1 MSAGRPQQQHP
12 SHDDLLH
19 LDDDNEGPVYSTG
32 QPPPV
37 TDHDMLHAYNAT
49 HDDTV
54 QPRMSESQD
63 DFVGASHHPATTG
76 LPGGPGQPAVGGGLQ
91 PPGLG
96 EAGRQYSQS
105 SALGNYQRY
114 SDIENDQYSDT
125 ASASGY
131 YAAGGGI
138 DEDNIPGLPLN
149 QGGSKHRSRNSILSL
164 GGGLMGRAKNALG
177 MAPEYSEMDLP
188 LTEQGARL
196 DRAQSGTTEATVTD
210 HPQQNQRKTPGATFK
225 FGLPSLP
232 GRKKVDPA
240 TLGPRVIHL
249 NNPPANTVN
258 KYVDNHVSTT
268 KYNFATFL
276 PKFLF
281 EQFSKYANL
290 FFLFTAILQQI
301 PNISP
306 TNRYTT
312 IVPLGIVVAVSAVK
326 EIIEDNRRKSQ
337 DRELNRSPAKVLRGT
352 QFQDVKWID
361 VSVGDIIRIESEE
374 PFPADV
380 VLLASS
386 EPEGLCYI
394 ETANLDG
401 ETNLKIKQAIPETS
415 TLVSSAE
422 LARLGGRIRS
432 EQPNSSL
439 YTYEAT
445 LTMQAGGGEEELPL
459 SPEQLLLRGATLR
472 NTPWVH
478 GVVVF
483 TGHETKLMRN
493 ATATPIKRTNVEHR
507 VNTQILLLGA
517 ILIILSVISSIGD
530 VAVRVNIGKS
540 LWYLDYEDLN
550 VASRFFSDVFTYWI
564 LYSNLVP
571 ISLFVTVEIIK
582 YYQAFLISS
591 DLDIYYP
598 ETDMPANCRT
608 SSLVEELGQVEYIF
622 SDKTG
627 TLTRNMMEFRQCS
640 IGGIQYAD
648 EVPEDRR
655 VLDDSDPGASQ
666 GIYDFKALERHR
678 LAGGAGGK
686 NIEHF
691 LTLLGTCHTVI
702 PETKADKPG
711 EIKYQAASPDEGA
724 LVEGAVTLGYKFITR
739 QPRAVTVLVDGQ
751 REERYELLA
760 VCEFNSTRKR
770 MSCIY
775 RCPDGRI
782 RCYTKGADTVI
793 LERLGQRDETVE
805 KTLLH
810 LEEYAAEG
818 LRTLCLAVREVPE
831 AEFHEWWD
839 VFNTAATTVTG
850 NRAEELDKAAELIE
864 HDFTLL
870 GATAIE
876 DKLQEGVPDTIH
888 TLQTAGIK
896 VWVLTGDRQET
907 AINIGM
913 SCKLIS
919 EDMTLLIVNEENA
932 EATRQ
937 NIEKKLEAIRSQHA
951 GGVEMETLALVIDG
965 KSLTFAL
972 EKDMEKL
979 FLDLAVMC
987 KAVICCRVSP
997 LQKALV
1003 VKLVKR
1009 HLKSIL
1015 LAIGDG
1021 ANDVSMI
1028 QAAHIGVGISGVEG
1042 LQAARSADVSIA
1054 QFRYLRK
1061 LLLVHGSWSYQRISK
1076 VILYF
1081 YYKNTALFITQFWY
1095 SFQNAFSGQVIYE
1108 SWTLSFFNVIFT
1120 VMPPFVLG
1128 IFDQFVN
1135 ARLLDRYPQLYQLSQ
1150 KGVFFRTHNFWSWVA
1165 NGFYHSLLLYFVSE
1179 LIWWGDGVLPDGK
1192 VAGHWVWGTA
1202 LYTAGLVTVLG
1213 KAALITNIW
1222 TKYTVIAIPG
1232 SLAIWFIFL
1241 PIYAFAAPRL
1251 GFSEEYTNVL
1261 PVLMGDPNFWLM
1273 SMLALPGLCLVRD
1286 FAWKYAKR
1294 MYFPQSYHHVQEIQK
1309 YNIQD
1314 YRPRMEQF
1322 QKAIRKLPLTLI
1334 VAATPKNGIGNSGG
1348 LPWPMLKKEMAYFAR
1363 VTKRTPTT
1371 PAVGS
1376 VLPDVSKQEDTDQK
1390 SSNVVIMGR
1399 KTWESIPP
1407 KFRPLKDRTN
1417 LVVSTK
1423 SRAELGNVPDTV
1435 VVGSSIADCLNDLE
1449 HRVKHGQAPPIG
1461 KAFVIGGSSIY
1472 EAALKMPQTK
1482 SILLTRIQRD
1492 YECDTHFPEDIDK
1505 PESGWQRKTREELSD
1520 FVGEEVS
1527 PEPLSDGS
1535 EDDPVSFEFRLY
1547 ERQS

>member
-1 MSAGRPQQQHP
+1 MASRPHNG
-12 SHDDLLH
+12 DDLLN
-19 LDDDNEGPVYSTG
+19 LDDNERPIYHDG

-37 TDHDMLHAYNAT
+37 SDERMLHDYDIEASR
-49 HDDTV
+49 
-54 QPRMSESQD
+54 QPRISTSHD
-63 DFVGASHHPATTG
+63 DFVGSSQSHPATAG
-76 LPGGPGQPAVGGGLQ
+76 LPGGPGLQTSGVVLQ
-91 PPGLG
+91 PPMLG
-96 EAGRQYSQS
+96 DAGRSYSQGNG
-105 SALGNYQRY
+105 LGNYQRY
-114 SDIENDQYSDT
+114 SDLEGDHDAYSD
-125 ASASGY
+125 AGGY

-138 DEDNIPGLPLN
+138 DEDNVPGLPLN
-149 QGGSKHRSRNSILSL
+149 RGQSKHRSRNSILSM
-164 GGGLMGRAKNALG
+164 GGGIVGQVKNALG
-177 MAPEYSEMDLP
+177 MGPEYSEMDLP
-188 LTEQGARL
+188 LTEQGVV
-196 DRAQSGTTEATVTD
+196 RAESSGTEGGLQDSTTPRPKE
-210 HPQQNQRKTPGATFK
+210 RSTPGSKFK
-225 FGLPSLP
+225 FGLP
-232 GRKKVDPA
+232 GRSKPDPS
-240 TLGPRVIHL
+240 TLGPRIIHL

-258 KYVDNHVSTT
+258 KYVDNHVSTA
-268 KYNFATFL
+268 KYNVATFL
-276 PKFLF
+276 PKFLY

-301 PNISP
+301 PGISP
-306 TNRYTT
+306 TNKYTT
-312 IVPLGIVVAVSAVK
+312 IVPLAIVLLVSAGK
-326 EIIEDNRRKSQ
+326 EVIEDNRRKSQ
-337 DRELNRSPAKVLRGT
+337 DRQLNRSPAQVLRGT
-352 QFQDVKWID
+352 RFEDVKWID
-361 VSVGDIIRIESEE
+361 VRVGDIVRVESEE
-374 PFPADV
+374 PFPADL

-415 TLVSSAE
+415 ALVSSAE
-422 LARLGGRIRS
+422 ISRLGGRLRS

-445 LTMQAGGGEEELPL
+445 LTMQAGGGEKELPL
-459 SPEQLLLRGATLR
+459 APDQLLLRGATLR
-472 NTPWVH
+472 NTPFIH

-483 TGHETKLMRN
+483 TGHETKLLRN
-493 ATATPIKRTNVEHR
+493 ATATPIKRTAVERR
-507 VNTQILLLGA
+507 VNLQIIFLVGVLVA
-517 ILIILSVISSIGD
+517 LSIVSSVGDLVVRYTIG
-530 VAVRVNIGKS
+530 GK
-540 LWYLDYEDLN
+540 LFYLDYGSFSGAAQFFRDL
-550 VASRFFSDVFTYWI
+550 FTYWI

-582 YYQAFLISS
+582 YYQAFLIGS

-598 ETDMPANCRT
+598 ETDTPSNCRT

-627 TLTRNMMEFRQCS
+627 TLTRNMMEFRQAS
-640 IGGIQYAD
+640 IGGVQYAD
-648 EVPEDRR
+648 DVPEDRR
-655 VLDDSDPGASQ
+655 VAGDEDAAN
-666 GIYDFKALERHR
+666 GIFDFKALEQHR
-678 LAGGAGGK
+678 TTGRMGNAERIK
-686 NIEHF
+686 EF
-691 LTLLGTCHTVI
+691 LQLLSTCHTVI
-702 PETKADKPG
+702 PEVGGVEKGG

-724 LVEGAVTLGYKFITR
+724 LVEGAVTMGYKFVAR
-739 QPRAVTVLVDGQ
+739 KPKLVTVLFDGA
-751 REERYELLA
+751 EHDYELLA

-770 MSCIY
+770 MSCTY
-775 RCPDGRI
+775 RCPDGKI
-782 RCYTKGADTVI
+782 RCYCKGADTVI
-793 LERLGQRDETVE
+793 LERLSVRDEVVE
-805 KTLLH
+805 KTFLH

-831 AEFHEWWD
+831 TEFREWWD
-839 VFNTAATTVTG
+839 VFNTAATTVSG

-864 HDFTLL
+864 HDLTLL

-919 EDMTLLIVNEENA
+919 EDMTLLVVNEESA

-937 NIEKKLEAIRSQHA
+937 NLQKKMDAINSQRA
-951 GGVEMETLALVIDG
+951 GGSGAAEMETLALVIDG

-972 EKDMEKL
+972 ERDMEKL
-979 FLDLAVMC
+979 FLDLAVVC

-1028 QAAHIGVGISGVEG
+1028 QAAHIGIGISGVEG

-1054 QFRYLRK
+1054 QFRFLRK

-1120 VMPPFVLG
+1120 VLPPFVLG
-1128 IFDQFVN
+1128 IFDQFIN

-1150 KGVFFRTHNFWSWVA
+1150 KGVFFRTRSFWSWVG

-1179 LIWWGDGVLPDGK
+1179 LIWWDDGILSNGT

-1232 SLAIWFIFL
+1232 SLALWFIFL
-1241 PIYAFAAPRL
+1241 PVWATVAPML
-1251 GFSEEYTNVL
+1251 GLSEEYVNILPILFANPSFYLMALVL
-1261 PVLMGDPNFWLM
+1261 PVLC
-1273 SMLALPGLCLVRD
+1273 LARD

-1314 YRPRMEQF
+1314 YRPRY
-1322 QKAIRKLPLTLI
+1322 ALP
-1334 VAATPKNGIGNSGG
+1334 
-1348 LPWPMLKKEMAYFAR
+1348 
-1363 VTKRTPTT
+1363 
-1371 PAVGS
+1371 
-1376 VLPDVSKQEDTDQK
+1376 
-1390 SSNVVIMGR
+1390 
-1399 KTWESIPP
+1399 
-1407 KFRPLKDRTN
+1407 
-1417 LVVSTK
+1417 
-1423 SRAELGNVPDTV
+1423 
-1435 VVGSSIADCLNDLE
+1435 
-1449 HRVKHGQAPPIG
+1449 
-1461 KAFVIGGSSIY
+1461 IY
-1472 EAALKMPQTK
+1472 
-1482 SILLTRIQRD
+1482 ILL
-1492 YECDTHFPEDIDK
+1492 
-1505 PESGWQRKTREELSD
+1505 
-1520 FVGEEVS
+1520 
-1527 PEPLSDGS
+1527 
-1535 EDDPVSFEFRLY
+1535 
-1547 ERQS
+1547 

>member
-1 MSAGRPQQQHP
+1 MTGRPQFNTQP
-12 SHDDLLH
+12 SQDNLLV
-19 LDDDNEGPVYSTG
+19 LDDNAESNYGGG

-37 TDHDMLHAYNAT
+37 SDERMLHEYDIDVGST
-49 HDDTV
+49 
-54 QPRMSESQD
+54 PRPRISVSHD
-63 DFVGASHHPATTG
+63 DFVGGSQQSHATAG
-76 LPGGPGQPAVGGGLQ
+76 LPGGPGSSSNASTGAPVR
-91 PPGLG
+91 PVMLG
-96 EAGRQYSQS
+96 DAGKNYSQT
-105 SALGNYQRY
+105 SALGNYHRY
-114 SDIENDQYSDT
+114 SDYDHDQDAYSDGG
-125 ASASGY
+125 GY

-138 DEDNIPGLPLN
+138 DEDAVPGLPIN
-149 QGGSKHRSRNSILSL
+149 TKSNHRSRNSILSL
-164 GGGLMGRAKNALG
+164 GGGIAGRVKNALG

-188 LTEQGARL
+188 LTEQGIQ
-196 DRAQSGTTEATVTD
+196 RAGSGGVDSLQDATTGP
-210 HPQQNQRKTPGATFK
+210 PQLRKTPGAQFK
-225 FGLPSLP
+225 FGLP
-232 GRKKVDPA
+232 GRSKPDPS
-240 TLGPRVIHL
+240 TLGPRIIHL
-249 NNPPANTVN
+249 NNPPANAMN
-258 KYVDNHVSTT
+258 KYADNHVSTA
-268 KYNFATFL
+268 KYNIATFV

-281 EQFSKYANL
+281 EQFSKYANV

-312 IVPLGIVVAVSAVK
+312 IVPLGIVLLVSAGK
-326 EIIEDNRRKSQ
+326 EIVEDNRRKSQ
-337 DRELNRSPAKVLRGT
+337 DRQLNRSPAKVLRGT
-352 QFQDVKWID
+352 RLEEVKWID
-361 VSVGDIIRIESEE
+361 LKVGDIVRVESEE
-374 PFPADV
+374 SFPADV

-401 ETNLKIKQAIPETS
+401 ETNLKIKQAIPETCEF
-415 TLVSSAE
+415 VSAAE
-422 LARLGGRIRS
+422 LARLGGSMRS

-445 LTMQAGGGEEELPL
+445 LTMQSGGGEKELPL
-459 SPEQLLLRGATLR
+459 APDQLLLRGATLR
-472 NTPWVH
+472 NTPWIH

-493 ATATPIKRTNVEHR
+493 ATATPIKRTEVERR
-507 VNTQILLLGA
+507 VNIQILMLGI
-517 ILIILSVISSIGD
+517 ILIVLSVISTVGD
-530 VAVRVNIGKS
+530 LIVRVTFGRN
-540 LWYLDYEDLN
+540 LWYLDYQNVNAASQFFQDL
-550 VASRFFSDVFTYWI
+550 FTYWI

-598 ETDMPANCRT
+598 ETDTPANCRT

-627 TLTRNMMEFRQCS
+627 TLTCNMMEFRQAS

-655 VLDDSDPGASQ
+655 VNHEDDAN
-666 GIYDFKALERHR
+666 GIFDFKALEQHR
-678 LAGGAGGK
+678 VSGRMG
-686 NIEHF
+686 NQDRIHEF
-691 LTLLGTCHTVI
+691 LQLLSTCHTVI
-702 PETKADKPG
+702 PETKAEKGG

-724 LVEGAVTLGYKFITR
+724 LVEGAVAMGYKFVAR
-739 QPRAVTVLVDGQ
+739 KPRAVTVMFDGQ
-751 REERYELLA
+751 EHEYELLA

-775 RCPDGRI
+775 RCPDGKI
-782 RCYTKGADTVI
+782 RCYCKGADTVI
-793 LERLGQRDETVE
+793 LERLGARDETVE

-818 LRTLCLAVREVPE
+818 LRTLCLAMREVPE
-831 AEFHEWWD
+831 SEFREWWQ
-839 VFNTAATTVTG
+839 VFNTAATTVSG
-850 NRAEELDKAAELIE
+850 SRAEELDKAAELIE
-864 HDFTLL
+864 HDFQLL

-876 DKLQEGVPDTIH
+876 DKLQDGVPDTIH

-919 EDMTLLIVNEENA
+919 EDMTLLIVNEDNS
-932 EATRQ
+932 EATRN
-937 NIEKKLEAIRSQHA
+937 NITKKLEAIRSQHA
-951 GGVEMETLALVIDG
+951 GNVEMETLALVIDG

-1028 QAAHIGVGISGVEG
+1028 QAAHIGIGISGVEG

-1054 QFRYLRK
+1054 QFRYLKK

-1095 SFQNAFSGQVIYE
+1095 SFQNAFSGEVIYE

-1120 VMPPFVLG
+1120 VLPPFVLG

-1150 KGVFFRTHNFWSWVA
+1150 KGVFFRNHNFWSWVG
-1165 NGFYHSLLLYFVSE
+1165 NGFYHSLILYFVSE
-1179 LIWWGDGVLPDGK
+1179 LIWWDDGVLPNGQ

-1232 SLAIWFIFL
+1232 SVLIWFIFL
-1241 PIYAFAAPRL
+1241 PVYATVAPKL
-1251 GFSEEYTNVL
+1251 GFSTEYTNIL
-1261 PVLMGDPNFWLM
+1261 PVLFTDPNFWLM
-1273 SMLALPGLCLVRD
+1273 ATVLPALCLLRD

-1294 MYFPQSYHHVQEIQK
+1294 MYYPQSYHHVQEIQK

-1314 YRPRMEQF
+1314 YRPRYV
-1322 QKAIRKLPLTLI
+1322 IPPLT
-1334 VAATPKNGIGNSGG
+1334 
-1348 LPWPMLKKEMAYFAR
+1348 
-1363 VTKRTPTT
+1363 
-1371 PAVGS
+1371 
-1376 VLPDVSKQEDTDQK
+1376 
-1390 SSNVVIMGR
+1390 
-1399 KTWESIPP
+1399 
-1407 KFRPLKDRTN
+1407 
-1417 LVVSTK
+1417 
-1423 SRAELGNVPDTV
+1423 
-1435 VVGSSIADCLNDLE
+1435 
-1449 HRVKHGQAPPIG
+1449 
-1461 KAFVIGGSSIY
+1461 AFC
-1472 EAALKMPQTK
+1472 P
-1482 SILLTRIQRD
+1482 
-1492 YECDTHFPEDIDK
+1492 
-1505 PESGWQRKTREELSD
+1505 
-1520 FVGEEVS
+1520 
-1527 PEPLSDGS
+1527 
-1535 EDDPVSFEFRLY
+1535 
-1547 ERQS
+1547 

>member
-1 MSAGRPQQQHP
+1 MANNPRPGLPPQQQ
-12 SHDDLLH
+12 SRSDLLQHWDEHEEPYYNSGSPPPISDERMQYEYDMEVGGVPSPH
-19 LDDDNEGPVYSTG
+19 LDTS
-32 QPPPV
+32 
-37 TDHDMLHAYNAT
+37 
-49 HDDTV
+49 
-54 QPRMSESQD
+54 RD
-63 DFVGASHHPATTG
+63 DFVGSSELTSG
-76 LPGGPGQPAVGGGLQ
+76 LPGGPGHTNSAYVPRPPPQPMGNLSNN
-91 PPGLG
+91 
-96 EAGRQYSQS
+96 YSQTS
-105 SALGNYQRY
+105 GLDNFQRY
-114 SDIENDQYSDT
+114 SDHVDDESDAGT
-125 ASASGY
+125 GY
-131 YAAGGGI
+131 YAAGGNIG
-138 DEDNIPGLPLN
+138 EDGVHGMPLRN
-149 QGGSKHRSRNSILSL
+149 KTQHRSRNSILSM
-164 GGGLMGRAKNALG
+164 GGGITGKVKNALG
-177 MAPEYSEMDLP
+177 MGLDYSEMDLP
-188 LTEQGARL
+188 LTEQGVQ
-196 DRAQSGTTEATVTD
+196 RAESGRTLSDATPAQPRT
-210 HPQQNQRKTPGATFK
+210 TPGSKFK
-225 FGLPSLP
+225 FGLPW
-232 GRKKVDPA
+232 RNKVDPS
-240 TLGPRVIHL
+240 TLGPRLIHL
-249 NNPPANTVN
+249 NNPPANDASR
-258 KYVDNHVSTT
+258 YADNHVSTA
-268 KYNFATFL
+268 KYNAATFL
-276 PKFLF
+276 PKFLY

-290 FFLFTAILQQI
+290 FFLFTAIIQQI

-312 IVPLGIVVAVSAVK
+312 IVPLGIVLMVSAGK
-326 EIIEDNRRKSQ
+326 EMVEDNRRKSS
-337 DRELNRSPAKVLRGT
+337 DRQLNRSPARVLRGT
-352 QFQDVKWID
+352 RFEDVKWID
-361 VSVGDIIRIESEE
+361 VRVGDIVRVESEE
-374 PFPADV
+374 SFPADI

-401 ETNLKIKQAIPETS
+401 ETNLKIKQAIPES
-415 TLVSSAE
+415 CEFVSSAE
-422 LARLGGRIRS
+422 LARLGGRVRS

-445 LTMQAGGGEEELPL
+445 LTMQAGGGEKELPL
-459 SPEQLLLRGATLR
+459 APDQLLLRGATLR
-472 NTPWVH
+472 NTPWIH

-493 ATATPIKRTNVEHR
+493 ATATPIKRTEVERR
-507 VNTQILLLGA
+507 VNTQILLLGS
-517 ILIILSVISSIGD
+517 ILIILSVISTIGD
-530 VAVRVNIGKS
+530 ILVRITTGDR
-540 LWYLDYEDLN
+540 LWYLDYGNTN
-550 VASRFFSDVFTYWI
+550 VAGQFFSDLFTYWI

-598 ETDMPANCRT
+598 ETDTPANCRT

-627 TLTRNMMEFRQCS
+627 TLTCNMMEFRQAS
-640 IGGIQYAD
+640 IGGSQYAGD
-648 EVPEDRR
+648 VPEDRR
-655 VLDDSDPGASQ
+655 VYQEEDAAAQS
-666 GIYDFKALERHR
+666 GIFDFKALEQHR
-678 LAGGAGGK
+678 TTGRMGNGER
-686 NIEHF
+686 IDQF
-691 LTLLGTCHTVI
+691 LQLLSTCHTVI
-702 PETKADKPG
+702 PEMKPEYG
-711 EIKYQAASPDEGA
+711 DEIKYQAASPDEGA
-724 LVEGAVTLGYKFITR
+724 LVEGAVMMGYKFIAR
-739 QPRAVTVLVDGQ
+739 KPKAVRILYDGK
-751 REERYELLA
+751 ECEYELLA

-775 RCPDGRI
+775 RCPDGKI
-782 RCYTKGADTVI
+782 RCYCKGADTVI
-793 LERLGQRDETVE
+793 LERLGQRDEIVE

-810 LEEYAAEG
+810 LEEYAADG
-818 LRTLCLAVREVPE
+818 LRTLCLAMREVPE
-831 AEFHEWWD
+831 SEFREWWD
-839 VFNTAATTVTG
+839 VFNTAQTTVSG

-864 HDFTLL
+864 KDFTLL

-876 DKLQEGVPDTIH
+876 DKLQDGVPDTIH

-932 EATRQ
+932 EGTRNNLQ
-937 NIEKKLEAIRSQHA
+937 KKLDAINSQHA
-951 GGVEMETLALVIDG
+951 GNLEMETLALVIDG

-1028 QAAHIGVGISGVEG
+1028 QAAHIGIGISGVEG

-1054 QFRYLRK
+1054 QFRFLRK

-1095 SFQNAFSGQVIYE
+1095 SFQNAFSGEVIFE

-1150 KGVFFRTHNFWSWVA
+1150 KGVFFKKHSFWSWVG

-1179 LIWWGDGVLPDGK
+1179 ALWLDDGIMSDGK

-1232 SLAIWFIFL
+1232 SLATWFIFL
-1241 PIYAFAAPRL
+1241 PIYATVAPKL
-1251 GFSEEYTNVL
+1251 NFSTEYVNLL
-1261 PVLMGDPNFWLM
+1261 PVLITNPNFWLM
-1273 SMLALPGLCLVRD
+1273 IVVLPALCLIRD
-1286 FAWKYAKR
+1286 VAWKYSKR
-1294 MYFPQSYHHVQEIQK
+1294 MYYPQSYHHVQEIQK

-1314 YRPRMEQF
+1314 YRPRYVLRWLH
-1322 QKAIRKLPLTLI
+1322 I
-1334 VAATPKNGIGNSGG
+1334 
-1348 LPWPMLKKEMAYFAR
+1348 AR
-1363 VTKRTPTT
+1363 VNADYQTGWNNFKRRS
-1371 PAVGS
+1371 G
-1376 VLPDVSKQEDTDQK
+1376 KCGK
-1390 SSNVVIMGR
+1390 SSECESNADMPSCKRMSHRHVCYKPTIPRGNVEGMVR
-1399 KTWESIPP
+1399 W
-1407 KFRPLKDRTN
+1407 
-1417 LVVSTK
+1417 LVVGDSG
-1423 SRAELGNVPDTV
+1423 SDEL
-1435 VVGSSIADCLNDLE
+1435 
-1449 HRVKHGQAPPIG
+1449 
-1461 KAFVIGGSSIY
+1461 
-1472 EAALKMPQTK
+1472 
-1482 SILLTRIQRD
+1482 
-1492 YECDTHFPEDIDK
+1492 
-1505 PESGWQRKTREELSD
+1505 
-1520 FVGEEVS
+1520 
-1527 PEPLSDGS
+1527 
-1535 EDDPVSFEFRLY
+1535 
-1547 ERQS
+1547 

>member
-1 MSAGRPQQQHP
+1 MANRPGYTNQ
-12 SHDDLLH
+12 DDLLH
-19 LDDDNEGPVYSTG
+19 LSDDNDGPVYNSG

-37 TDHDMLHAYNAT
+37 SDERMLHDYDMEAAGAGRIST
-49 HDDTV
+49 SH
-54 QPRMSESQD
+54 D
-63 DFVGASHHPATTG
+63 DFVGSAQPHPATAG
-76 LPGGPGQPAVGGGLQ
+76 LPGGPGVSVTTPGGSAATFR
-91 PPGLG
+91 PPF
-96 EAGRQYSQS
+96 AHADTNFSQTS
-105 SALGNYQRY
+105 GLGNYQRY
-114 SDIENDQYSDT
+114 SDMDNDTYSD
-125 ASASGY
+125 AGAGGY

-138 DEDNIPGLPLN
+138 DEDNVPGLPLN
-149 QGGSKHRSRNSILSL
+149 NKANHRSRNSILSL
-164 GGGLMGRAKNALG
+164 GGGITGRMKNALG
-177 MAPEYSEMDLP
+177 MGPDYSEMDLP
-188 LTEQGARL
+188 LTEQGVHRM
-196 DRAQSGTTEATVTD
+196 DSDSTSPD
-210 HPQQNQRKTPGATFK
+210 QQAAVKKRKTPGSTFK
-225 FGLPSLP
+225 FGIP
-232 GRKKVDPA
+232 GRNKVDPA
-240 TLGPRVIHL
+240 TLGPRIIHL
-249 NNPPANTVN
+249 NNPPANATN

-268 KYNFATFL
+268 KYNAATFL

-306 TNRYTT
+306 TNRWTT
-312 IVPLGIVVAVSAVK
+312 IVPLGIVMIVSAIK
-326 EIIEDNRRKSQ
+326 EAIEDNRRRSQ
-337 DRELNRSPAKVLRGT
+337 DRQLNKSPAKVLRGT
-352 QFQDVKWID
+352 RFEDVSWID
-361 VSVGDIIRIESEE
+361 VKVGDVIRVESEE
-374 PFPADV
+374 PFPADI

-401 ETNLKIKQAIPETS
+401 ETNLKIKQAIPETCE
-415 TLVSSAE
+415 LVSSAD
-422 LARLGGRIRS
+422 LARLGGRVRS

-445 LTMQAGGGEEELPL
+445 LTMQAGGGEKELPL
-459 SPEQLLLRGATLR
+459 APDQLLLRGATLR

-517 ILIILSVISSIGD
+517 ILIVLSVISSVGD
-530 VAVRVNIGKS
+530 LVMRLTSGHK
-540 LWYLDYEDLN
+540 LFYLALPESTNAAAL
-550 VASRFFSDVFTYWI
+550 FFSDLFTYWI

-582 YYQAFLISS
+582 YWQAYLIGS
-591 DLDIYYP
+591 DLDIYYAQ
-598 ETDMPANCRT
+598 TDTPSNCRT

-627 TLTRNMMEFRQCS
+627 TLTCNMMEFRQAS
-640 IGGIQYAD
+640 IGGFQYAD
-648 EVPEDRR
+648 DVPEDRR
-655 VLDDSDPGASQ
+655 VASEDDIGT
-666 GIYDFKALERHR
+666 GIFDFRALEQHR
-678 LAGGAGGK
+678 TTGRMGNDERIKL
-686 NIEHF
+686 F
-691 LTLLGTCHTVI
+691 LQLLSTCHTVI
-702 PETKADKPG
+702 PETNSEKPG
-711 EIKYQAASPDEGA
+711 VIKYQAASPDEGA
-724 LVEGAVTLGYKFITR
+724 LVDGAVQLGYKFTAR
-739 QPRAVTVLVDGQ
+739 KPKAVTIVSDGQ
-751 REERYELLA
+751 EYEFELLA

-770 MSCIY
+770 MSCIF
-775 RCPDGRI
+775 RCPDGKI
-782 RCYTKGADTVI
+782 RCFCKGADTVI
-793 LERLGQRDETVE
+793 LERLGQRDEIVE

-818 LRTLCLAVREVPE
+818 LRTLCLAMREVPE
-831 AEFHEWWD
+831 SEFREWQS
-839 VFNTAATTVTG
+839 VFNTAQTTVSG
-850 NRAEELDKAAELIE
+850 SRADELDKAAELIE

-876 DKLQEGVPDTIH
+876 DKLQDGVPDTIH

-919 EDMTLLIVNEENA
+919 EDMTLLIVNEENS
-932 EATRQ
+932 EATRS
-937 NIEKKLEAIRSQHA
+937 NIQKKLDAINSQNA
-951 GGVEMETLALVIDG
+951 SSAEMETLALVIDG

-972 EKDMEKL
+972 EKDMETL
-979 FLDLAVMC
+979 FLDLAVKC

-1028 QAAHIGVGISGVEG
+1028 QAAHIGIGISGVEG

-1054 QFRYLRK
+1054 QFRFLRK
-1061 LLLVHGSWSYQRISK
+1061 LLLVHGAWSYQRISK

-1120 VMPPFVLG
+1120 ALPPFVIG

-1150 KGVFFRTHNFWSWVA
+1150 KGIFFRTHNFWSWVA

-1179 LIWWGDGVLPDGK
+1179 LLYWDDHVLPNGK
-1192 VAGHWVWGTA
+1192 IAGHWVWGTS

-1213 KAALITNIW
+1213 KAALITNLW

-1232 SLAIWFIFL
+1232 SLLIWFIFL
-1241 PIYAFAAPRL
+1241 PVYATVAPML
-1251 GFSEEYTNVL
+1251 NFSTEYTNVL
-1261 PVLMGDPNFWLM
+1261 PVLLTDPSFWLM
-1273 SMLALPGLCLVRD
+1273 AVVLPALCLLRD

-1294 MYFPQSYHHVQEIQK
+1294 MYYPQAYHHVQEIQK

-1322 QKAIRKLPLTLI
+1322 QKAIRKVRQVQRMRKQRGYAFSQTDESQARVLQAYDT
-1334 VAATPKNGIGNSGG
+1334 TRERGRYG
-1348 LPWPMLKKEMAYFAR
+1348 EMA
-1363 VTKRTPTT
+1363 
-1371 PAVGS
+1371 
-1376 VLPDVSKQEDTDQK
+1376 
-1390 SSNVVIMGR
+1390 SSR
-1399 KTWESIPP
+1399 
-1407 KFRPLKDRTN
+1407 R
-1417 LVVSTK
+1417 
-1423 SRAELGNVPDTV
+1423 
-1435 VVGSSIADCLNDLE
+1435 
-1449 HRVKHGQAPPIG
+1449 
-1461 KAFVIGGSSIY
+1461 
-1472 EAALKMPQTK
+1472 
-1482 SILLTRIQRD
+1482 
-1492 YECDTHFPEDIDK
+1492 
-1505 PESGWQRKTREELSD
+1505 
-1520 FVGEEVS
+1520 
-1527 PEPLSDGS
+1527 
-1535 EDDPVSFEFRLY
+1535 
-1547 ERQS
+1547 